1 MGWLEAGACGI
12 APCLSASTSRDLI
25 PVLEQGWKFLQLTFL
40 CVLRRAGF
48 IVWKTRAK
56 SVRL

>member
-48 IVWKTRAK
+48 VVWKTRAK
-56 SVRL
+56 